1 MAHRAGGRALSLL
14 RGHLRLSG
22 PAATGGC
29 AEHGQRRGQVRPGSS
44 GAAVQRAPQAA
55 GPEEAGEDAEVNT
68 RKKTFAEVQTE
79 RLEQAE
85 RTVLIK
91 CPPKLNE
98 KKLLQYLSSHGN
110 IKSHFFFENRGIHA
124 LIEFSEKNSI
134 ASLQDAIGLPSAAE
148 YHVVPFKSRLF
159 TFMLKN
165 PVSQAAEETPLH
177 LSPQSHIP
185 VKELIEKLC
194 HADSISSQMYILL
207 NEYQLTDEN
216 IKLRYLVCSL
226 VRDFARAYFP
236 DSTVKPFGSSVNTF
250 GKLGCDVDMF
260 LDFHDTQKHAAKTKK
275 GPFDMEYQMKRLP
288 SERLATQKI
297 LSVVGD
303 CLDNFG
309 PGCVSVQKI
318 LNARCPLVKFS
329 HQPTGFQCDLSV
341 SNSIAIK
348 SSELLYIYGCLDS
361 RVRALVFSVR
371 CWARVH
377 GLTNSIPGTW
387 ITNFSLTMMV
397 MFFLQRRSP
406 PIIPTLDQLKEL
418 ADQKDKLVIGGYD
431 CSFVSDLR
439 KIKCTSNT
447 ETLDVLLGDFFEYY
461 GNFDFRRNSINLRKG
476 KEVNKPES
484 SPLYIWN
491 PFEQDLNISKNVNQ
505 PQLEKFVAMAR
516 ESAWILRKEEKA
528 QQMTNKE
535 PWGLAALLIP
545 FGKSNSNKMK
555 NRMKGIGSETI
566 RNLLDSLK
574 LNNPTNLQ
582 KAVGK

>member
-14 RGHLRLSG
+14 RGRLRLPG
-22 PAATGGC
+22 PAAAGGQ
-29 AEHGQRRGQVRPGSS
+29 ARLGSS

-55 GPEEAGEDAEVNT
+55 GAEEAGEDAEVNT
-68 RKKTFAEVQTE
+68 RKKTFTEVQTE
-79 RLEQAE
+79 RLDEAE

-98 KKLLQYLSSHGN
+98 KKFLQYLSSHGN

-134 ASLQDAIGLPSAAE
+134 ASLQEAVGIPSAAE
-148 YHVVPFKSRLF
+148 HHVVPFKSRLF
-159 TFMLKN
+159 TFTLKN
-165 PVSQAAEETPLH
+165 PVSQAAEQTPVH

-185 VKELIEKLC
+185 VKDLIQKLC
-194 HADSISSQMYILL
+194 HAGSISSQMYILL
-207 NEYQLTDEN
+207 NEYQLTEEN
-216 IKLRYLVCSL
+216 IKLRFLACSL

-260 LDFHDTQKHAAKTKK
+260 LDFHDTRKHATKMEK
-275 GPFDMEYQMKRLP
+275 GPFEMEYQMKRLP

-297 LSVVGD
+297 LSVIGD

-348 SSELLYIYGCLDS
+348 SSELLYIYGCLDP
-361 RVRALVFSVR
+361 RVRTLVFTVR

-377 GLTNSIPGTW
+377 GLTNSVPGTW

-418 ADQKDKLVIGGYD
+418 ADEKDKHVIGGYD
-431 CSFVSDLR
+431 CSFVSDLS
-439 KIKCTSNT
+439 KIKRTKNT
-447 ETLDVLLGDFFEYY
+447 ETLDVLLGAFFEYF
-461 GNFDFRRNSINLRKG
+461 GNFDFRKNSLNLRKG
-476 KEVNKPES
+476 KEVNKPEP
-484 SPLYIWN
+484 SPLHIWN

-516 ESAWILRKEEKA
+516 ESAWILQKEDRT
-528 QQMTNKE
+528 QQMINKE
-535 PWGLAALLIP
+535 PWGLATLLIP
-545 FGKSNSNKMK
+545 FGKSNHSKLK
-555 NRMKGIGSETI
+555 NRMKGMGSETI
-566 RNLLDSLK
+566 RSLLDSLK
-574 LNNPTNLQ
+574 LNNTNSLQ

>member
-1 MAHRAGGRALSLL
+1 METRLCVIFIKCFIGLL
-14 RGHLRLSG
+14 MKN
-22 PAATGGC
+22 
-29 AEHGQRRGQVRPGSS
+29 
-44 GAAVQRAPQAA
+44 
-55 GPEEAGEDAEVNT
+55 DAEVNT
-68 RKKTFAEVQTE
+68 RKKTFTEVQTE
-79 RLEQAE
+79 RLDQAE

-91 CPPKLNE
+91 CPSKLNE

-110 IKSHFFFENRGIHA
+110 VRSHFFFENRGINA
-124 LIEFSEKNSI
+124 LVEFSEKSSI
-134 ASLQDAIGLPSAAE
+134 ASLQDAVGIPNAAE
-148 YHVVPFKSRLF
+148 HHVVPFKSRLF
-159 TFMLKN
+159 TFTLKN
-165 PVSQAAEETPLH
+165 PVSQPAEETPLH
-177 LSPQSHIP
+177 LSPQCHIP
-185 VKELIEKLC
+185 VTGLIQKLC
-194 HADSISSQMYILL
+194 LADSISSQMYILL
-207 NEYQLTDEN
+207 NEYQLTEEN
-216 IKLRYLVCSL
+216 IRLRFLACSL

-260 LDFHDTQKHAAKTKK
+260 LDFHDTQKSPTKMKK
-275 GPFDMEYQMKRLP
+275 GPFEMEFQMKRLP
-288 SERLATQKI
+288 SERLATQRI
-297 LSVVGD
+297 LSVIGD

-341 SNSIAIK
+341 SNSIAIR

-361 RVRALVFSVR
+361 RVRALVFTIR

-377 GLTNSIPGTW
+377 GLTNSAPGTW

-397 MFFLQRRSP
+397 MFFLQKRSP

-418 ADQKDKLVIGGYD
+418 AGAKDKHIIGGYD

-439 KIKCTSNT
+439 KIKPTKNT
-447 ETLDVLLGDFFEYY
+447 ETLDVLLGEFFEYF

-505 PQLEKFVAMAR
+505 PQLEKFIAMAR
-516 ESAWILRKEEKA
+516 ESAWILQKEDKT
-528 QQMTNKE
+528 QRIISKE

-545 FGKSNSNKMK
+545 FGKSNSSKMK

-566 RNLLDSLK
+566 RSLLDSLK
-574 LNNPTNLQ
+574 LNNANSQQ

>member
-1 MAHRAGGRALSLL
+1 IDNDFRFGRWPLCLY
-14 RGHLRLSG
+14 
-22 PAATGGC
+22 
-29 AEHGQRRGQVRPGSS
+29 AEWKEVPY
-44 GAAVQRAPQAA
+44 
-55 GPEEAGEDAEVNT
+55 AEVST

-79 RLEQAE
+79 RLDQAE

-91 CPPKLNE
+91 CPSKINE

-110 IKSHFFFENRGIHA
+110 VKSHFFFENRGISA
-124 LIEFSEKNSI
+124 LIEFSEKGSI
-134 ASLQDAIGLPSAAE
+134 ASLQDAVGIPSASE
-148 YHVVPFKSRLF
+148 HHVVPFKSRLF
-159 TFMLKN
+159 TFTLKN
-165 PVSQAAEETPLH
+165 PGSQRIEETPLH
-177 LSPQSHIP
+177 LSPQCHIP
-185 VKELIEKLC
+185 VKDLIEKLC
-194 HADSISSQMYILL
+194 LADSISSQMYMLL
-207 NEYQLTDEN
+207 NEYQLTEEN
-216 IKLRYLVCSL
+216 IKLRFLACSL
-226 VRDFARAYFP
+226 VRDFTCAYFP

-250 GKLGCDVDMF
+250 GKLGSDVDMF
-260 LDFHDTQKHAAKTKK
+260 LDFRDTGKHATKMKK
-275 GPFDMEYQMKRLP
+275 GPFEMEYQMKRLP
-288 SERLATQKI
+288 SERLATQRI
-297 LSVVGD
+297 LSVIGD

-309 PGCVSVQKI
+309 PGCVNVQKI
-318 LNARCPLVKFS
+318 LNARCPLVKFA

-341 SNSIAIK
+341 SNSIAIR

-361 RVRALVFSVR
+361 RVRALVFTIR

-377 GLTNSIPGTW
+377 GLTNSAPGTW

-418 ADQKDKLVIGGYD
+418 AGKHSCFCGYCSLFNFFIILKTNFSLLLLMALV
-431 CSFVSDLR
+431 FFP
-439 KIKCTSNT
+439 
-447 ETLDVLLGDFFEYY
+447 LDVLLGEFFEYF
-461 GNFDFRRNSINLRKG
+461 GNFDFRKNSINLRKG

-516 ESAWILRKEEKA
+516 ESAWILQKEDKT
-528 QQMTNKE
+528 QQIMDKE

-545 FGKSNSNKMK
+545 FGKSNSSKMK

-566 RNLLDSLK
+566 RSLLDSLK
-574 LNNPTNLQ
+574 LNNANSQQ

>member
-1 MAHRAGGRALSLL
+1 MALRSGGPALALL
-14 RGHLRLSG
+14 RGRLHLSG
-22 PAATGGC
+22 PGA
-29 AEHGQRRGQVRPGSS
+29 RGHARLGRS
-44 GAAVQRAPQAA
+44 GAVAQPAA
-55 GPEEAGEDAEVNT
+55 EEPGEDAEVGT

-79 RLEQAE
+79 RLNQAE

-91 CPPKLNE
+91 CPSKVHE

-110 IKSHFFFENRGIHA
+110 VKSHFFFENRGINA
-124 LIEFSEKNSI
+124 LIEFSEKSSI
-134 ASLQDAIGLPSAAE
+134 ASLQDAVGIPSASE
-148 YHVVPFKSRLF
+148 HHVVPFKSRLF
-159 TFMLKN
+159 TFTLKN
-165 PVSQAAEETPLH
+165 PVSQRIEETPIH
-177 LSPQSHIP
+177 LSPQCHIP
-185 VKELIEKLC
+185 VKDLIEKLC
-194 HADSISSQMYILL
+194 LADNISSQMYILL
-207 NEYQLTDEN
+207 NEYQLTEEN
-216 IKLRYLVCSL
+216 IKLRFLACSL
-226 VRDFARAYFP
+226 VRDFACAYFP

-250 GKLGCDVDMF
+250 GKLGSDVDMF
-260 LDFHDTQKHAAKTKK
+260 LDFCDTGKHATKMKK

-288 SERLATQKI
+288 SERLATQRI
-297 LSVVGD
+297 LSVIGD

-309 PGCVSVQKI
+309 PGCANVQKI

-341 SNSIAIK
+341 SNSIAIR

-361 RVRALVFSVR
+361 RVRALVFTIR

-377 GLTNSIPGTW
+377 GLTNSAPGTW

-418 ADQKDKLVIGGYD
+418 ADEKDKHIIGGYD

-439 KIKCTSNT
+439 KIKPTKNT
-447 ETLDVLLGDFFEYY
+447 ETLEVLLCEFFEYF

-505 PQLEKFVAMAR
+505 PQLEKFIAMAR
-516 ESAWILRKEEKA
+516 ESAWILQKEDKT
-528 QQMTNKE
+528 QQMINKE

-545 FGKSNSNKMK
+545 FGKSNSSKMK

-566 RNLLDSLK
+566 RSLLDSLK
-574 LNNPTNLQ
+574 LNNANSQQ

>member
-1 MAHRAGGRALSLL
+1 MALRAGGPALALL
-14 RGHLRLSG
+14 RGRLRFPG
-22 PAATGGC
+22 PGA
-29 AEHGQRRGQVRPGSS
+29 RGHARLGRS
-44 GAAVQRAPQAA
+44 GAAAQPAA
-55 GPEEAGEDAEVNT
+55 EEPGEDTEVST

-79 RLEQAE
+79 RLDQAE

-91 CPPKLNE
+91 CPSKLNE

-110 IKSHFFFENRGIHA
+110 VKSHFFFENRGINA
-124 LIEFSEKNSI
+124 LIEFSEKSSI
-134 ASLQDAIGLPSAAE
+134 ASLQDVVGIPSASE

-159 TFMLKN
+159 TFTLKN
-165 PVSQAAEETPLH
+165 PVSQRVEETPLH
-177 LSPQSHIP
+177 LSPQCHIP
-185 VKELIEKLC
+185 VKDLIEKLC
-194 HADSISSQMYILL
+194 LADSISSQMYIVL
-207 NEYQLTDEN
+207 NEYQLTEEN
-216 IKLRYLVCSL
+216 IKLRFLACSL
-226 VRDFARAYFP
+226 VRDFVCAYFP
-236 DSTVKPFGSSVNTF
+236 DSMVKPFGSSVNTF
-250 GKLGCDVDMF
+250 GKLGSDVDMF
-260 LDFHDTQKHAAKTKK
+260 LDFRDTGKHATKMKK
-275 GPFDMEYQMKRLP
+275 GPFEMEYQMKRLP
-288 SERLATQKI
+288 SERLATQRI
-297 LSVVGD
+297 LSVIGD

-309 PGCVSVQKI
+309 PGCANVQKI

-341 SNSIAIK
+341 SNSIAIR

-361 RVRALVFSVR
+361 RVRALAFTVR

-377 GLTNSIPGTW
+377 GLTNSAPGTW

-418 ADQKDKLVIGGYD
+418 ADEKDKHIIGGYD

-439 KIKCTSNT
+439 KIKPTKNT
-447 ETLDVLLGDFFEYY
+447 ETLDVLLCEFFEYF

-505 PQLEKFVAMAR
+505 PQLEKFIAMAR
-516 ESAWILRKEEKA
+516 ESAWILQKEDKT
-528 QQMTNKE
+528 QQMINKE

-545 FGKSNSNKMK
+545 FGKSNSSKMK

-566 RNLLDSLK
+566 RSLLDSLK
-574 LNNPTNLQ
+574 LNNANSQQ

>member
-1 MAHRAGGRALSLL
+1 
-14 RGHLRLSG
+14 
-22 PAATGGC
+22 T
-29 AEHGQRRGQVRPGSS
+29 
-44 GAAVQRAPQAA
+44 
-55 GPEEAGEDAEVNT
+55 DAEVNT

-79 RLEQAE
+79 RLDQAE

-91 CPPKLNE
+91 CPSRLNE
-98 KKLLQYLSSHGN
+98 KKLLQYLASHGN
-110 IKSHFFFENRGIHA
+110 VKSHFFFENRGISA
-124 LIEFSEKNSI
+124 LIEFSEKSSI
-134 ASLQDAIGLPSAAE
+134 ASLQDAVGIPSASE
-148 YHVVPFKSRLF
+148 HHVVPFKSRLF
-159 TFMLKN
+159 TFTLKN
-165 PVSQAAEETPLH
+165 PVSQHLEETPLH

-185 VKELIEKLC
+185 VKNLIEKLC
-194 HADSISSQMYILL
+194 LADSISSQMYILL
-207 NEYQLTDEN
+207 DEYQLTEEN
-216 IKLRYLVCSL
+216 IRLRFLACSL

-250 GKLGCDVDMF
+250 GKLGSDVDMF
-260 LDFHDTQKHAAKTKK
+260 LDFRDTGKHATKMKK
-275 GPFDMEYQMKRLP
+275 GPFEMEYQMKRLP
-288 SERLATQKI
+288 SERLATQRI
-297 LSVVGD
+297 LSVIGD

-309 PGCVSVQKI
+309 PGCANVQKI

-341 SNSIAIK
+341 SNSIAIR

-361 RVRALVFSVR
+361 RVRALVFTIR

-377 GLTNSIPGTW
+377 GLTNSAPGTW

-418 ADQKDKLVIGGYD
+418 AGEKDKHIIGGYD

-439 KIKCTSNT
+439 KIKPTKNT
-447 ETLDVLLGDFFEYY
+447 ETLDVLLGEFFEYF
-461 GNFDFRRNSINLRKG
+461 GNFDFRKNSINLRKG

-505 PQLEKFVAMAR
+505 PQLEKFIAMAR
-516 ESAWILRKEEKA
+516 ESAWILQKEDKT
-528 QQMTNKE
+528 QQMINKE

-545 FGKSNSNKMK
+545 FGKNNSSKMK

-566 RNLLDSLK
+566 RSLLDSLK
-574 LNNPTNLQ
+574 LNNANSQQ